1 MLMLEGIRAG
11 YGDTEVLHGIDLV
24 AQERVTTAIIG
35 SSGGGKSTLLKVI
48 MGFLR
53 PTAGKL
59 IIDGKDVANISEHEF
74 ARHRQKMGLVFQ
86 ESALFDSL
94 TVAENVG
101 FFPYYRE
108 KKPWGKVLPMVREML
123 EMLDL
128 PGIENKYPSE
138 LSGGMR
144 RRVALGRTLIYKPK
158 ILLYDEPTTGLDP
171 TMIGHVDEIIR
182 EMNEKFQVTSIL
194 VSHDLESV
202 LDVAEHV
209 FLVHD
214 GIAQDVGEPWHLLTS
229 KDPQVAT
236 FTKSWRDHV
245 EMYRRLMHSK
255 DSGEN
260 GTSEGETQ

>member
-1 MLMLEGIRAG
+1 MLQLEGIRAG

-24 AQERVTTAIIG
+24 AKERVTTAIIG
-35 SSGGGKSTLLKVI
+35 ASGSGKSTLLRVI
-48 MGFLR
+48 MGFLH

-59 IIDGKDVANISEHEF
+59 IIDGQDVAQVSEQEF
-74 ARHRQKMGLVFQ
+74 AKHRQKMGLVFQ

-128 PGIENKYPSE
+128 PGIEDKYPSE

-182 EMNEKFQVTSIL
+182 EMNEKFQVTSVL

-209 FLVHD
+209 FLVQD

-229 KDPQVAT
+229 KDAQVAR
-236 FTKSWRDHV
+236 FTKSWREHV
-245 EMYRRLMHSK
+245 EMYRKLMQSK
-255 DSGEN
+255 GFDAN
-260 GTSEGETQ
+260 GTPKGEAQ

>member
-1 MLMLEGIRAG
+1 
-11 YGDTEVLHGIDLV
+11 
-24 AQERVTTAIIG
+24 
-35 SSGGGKSTLLKVI
+35 
-48 MGFLR
+48 
-53 PTAGKL
+53 
-59 IIDGKDVANISEHEF
+59 
-74 ARHRQKMGLVFQ
+74 
-86 ESALFDSL
+86 
-94 TVAENVG
+94 
-101 FFPYYRE
+101 
-108 KKPWGKVLPMVREML
+108 VLPLVREML
-123 EMLDL
+123 DMLDL
-128 PGIENKYPSE
+128 PGIEHKYPAE

-214 GIAQDVGEPWHLLTS
+214 GIAQDVGDPWKLLTS
-229 KDPQVAT
+229 EDERVMA

-245 EMYRRLMHSK
+245 EMYRKLIHSGLH
-255 DSGEN
+255 DADGVPQ
-260 GTSEGETQ
+260 GETS

>member
-1 MLMLEGIRAG
+1 MLKLEGIRAG
-11 YGDTEVLHGIDLV
+11 YGDTEVLHGVDLV
-24 AQERVTTAIIG
+24 AKERVTTAIIG
-35 SSGGGKSTLLKVI
+35 SSGSGKSTLLKVI

-59 IIDGKDVANISEHEF
+59 IIDGEDVAHVSEHEF

-108 KKPWGKVLPMVREML
+108 KKPWGKVLPLVREML

-128 PGIENKYPSE
+128 PGIEHKYPAE

-144 RRVALGRTLIYKPK
+144 RRVALGRTLIYRPK

-209 FLVHD
+209 FLIQD
-214 GIAQDVGEPWHLLTS
+214 GVAQDVGEPWKLLTS
-229 KDPQVAT
+229 KDSRVMA

-245 EMYRRLMHSK
+245 EMYRKLMHSK
-255 DSGEN
+255 LPGANEASQ
-260 GTSEGETQ
+260 GETP

>member
-1 MLMLEGIRAG
+1 
-11 YGDTEVLHGIDLV
+11 
-24 AQERVTTAIIG
+24 
-35 SSGGGKSTLLKVI
+35 
-48 MGFLR
+48 
-53 PTAGKL
+53 
-59 IIDGKDVANISEHEF
+59 
-74 ARHRQKMGLVFQ
+74 
-86 ESALFDSL
+86 
-94 TVAENVG
+94 
-101 FFPYYRE
+101 
-108 KKPWGKVLPMVREML
+108 MVREML
-123 EMLDL
+123 EMLEL
-128 PGIENKYPSE
+128 PGIEDKYPSE

-229 KDPQVAT
+229 QDAQVMT
-236 FTKSWRDHV
+236 FTKGWREHI
-245 EMYRRLMHSK
+245 EMYRKLMHPELRQVDGASQ
-255 DSGEN
+255 
-260 GTSEGETQ
+260 GETL